1 VEFEE
6 GLERLSRVVAQA
18 AGREASWVAR
28 LRAGLVALLG
38 FLEDEPG
45 WAQLLF
51 LASPNGDARAR
62 EQRATGVLTALLNDG
77 SPHAIG
83 EIALAPRLA
92 AELVAGGVFAVMRS
106 HVHEAC
112 MGEAGALVELAP
124 SLMAFVVLPYLGLG
138 AAEAELLGGS
148 PSPGEARGDMSFQAC
163 VDIGTDVFGSAANA
177 RRAGAAAL
185 RRVGVSGRAVSG
197 GLREEGSR
205 ASFDRNR
212 EDKGVVDK

>member
-28 LRAGLVALLG
+28 VRAGLVALLG

-62 EQRATGVLTALLNDG
+62 EQRATGVLTVLLNDG
-77 SPHAIG
+77 SPQAIG

-112 MGEAGALVELAP
+112 MGEAGTLVELAP

-163 VDIGTDVFGSAANA
+163 VDAGRMSSRRRRTRIVREPEGFGGWACLDG
-177 RRAGAAAL
+177 RCR
-185 RRVGVSGRAVSG
+185 GVSRGRARVRRSIVIE
-197 GLREEGSR
+197 RIKE
-205 ASFDRNR
+205 
-212 EDKGVVDK
+212 